1 MPAAPAAPG
10 APTLE
15 ALRDAAQG
23 LEGVAVR
30 TPLLPVP
37 AGAGP
42 AGVPLR
48 LKAEFQQ
55 PIGAFKIRG
64 AYTALRRL
72 DPEVRS
78 RGVVAFSSGN
88 HAQGVAHA
96 ARTFGVPATIVM
108 PGNTPQVKVDG
119 VRRFGG
125 EVVFAG
131 ERRSPEQQAEARRL
145 AERDGAALI
154 PPYDH
159 PDVICGQGTTA
170 LEILEQWPE
179 VRTLL
184 VPVSGGGLLGGI
196 CAAVTALNAD
206 VKVIAVEPAG
216 AAKLTAAMTAGGPV
230 SIGEANTIADGLM
243 TPQVGALT
251 WPLIR
256 SVVRTVAVVTDA
268 EITAAVKWLHH
279 RMGLRT
285 EPSGATAFAAVLA
298 GRVVPTGPTAII
310 VSGGNVDDARFSQLI
325 A

>member
-1 MPAAPAAPG
+1 MAAAPAAAG
-10 APTLE
+10 EPTLA
-15 ALRDAAQG
+15 ALREAAAG
-23 LEGVAVR
+23 LAGVALR

-42 AGVPLR
+42 AGIPLR
-48 LKAEFQQ
+48 LKAECRQ

-72 DPEVRS
+72 DPAVRA

-96 ARTFGVPATIVM
+96 ARAFGIPATIVM
-108 PGNTPQVKVDG
+108 PGNTPTVKVDG
-119 VRRFGG
+119 VRRLGG
-125 EVVFAG
+125 TVVFAD
-131 ERRSPEQQAEARRL
+131 ERRSPAQQAEARRL

-159 PDVICGQGTTA
+159 PDVICGQGTVA
-170 LEILEQWPE
+170 LEILEDWPE

-184 VPVSGGGLLGGI
+184 VPVSGGGLLGGV
-196 CAAVTALNAD
+196 CAAVRALGTGTE
-206 VKVIAVEPAG
+206 VIAVEPAG
-216 AAKLTAAMTAGGPV
+216 AAKLTAAMAAGAPV
-230 SIGEANTIADGLM
+230 SIGEAQTIADGLM

-256 SVVRTVAVVTDA
+256 PVVRTVAVVTDD
-268 EITAAVKWLHH
+268 EIAAAVKWLH
-279 RMGLRT
+279 RTMDLRT
-285 EPSGATAFAAVLA
+285 EPGGATAFAAVLA
-298 GRVVPTGPTAII
+298 GRVVPTGPTAIV
-310 VSGGNVDDARFSQLI
+310 VSGGNVDEARFARLI